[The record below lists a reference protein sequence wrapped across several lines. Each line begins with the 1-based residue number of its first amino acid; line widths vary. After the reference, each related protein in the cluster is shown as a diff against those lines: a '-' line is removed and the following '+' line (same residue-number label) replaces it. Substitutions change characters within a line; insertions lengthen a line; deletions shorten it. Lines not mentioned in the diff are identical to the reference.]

1 MAGTL
6 RIKRLEAELES
17 LRSELYQIVNG
28 NPSRLKDSR
37 VLPISQKLDLLIIEI
52 QREKKKMAKTKTAH

>member
-6 RIKRLEAELES
+6 RIKRLEDELEL

-28 NPSRLKDSR
+28 KPSRLKDLR
-37 VLPISQKLDLLIIEI
+37 VLPLSQKLDLLIIEI
-52 QREKKKMAKTKTAH
+52 QREKKKMAKIKTTH

>member
-6 RIKRLEAELES
+6 RIKRLEAELEL

-28 NPSRLKDSR
+28 KPSRLKDSR
-37 VLPISQKLDLLIIEI
+37 VLPLSQKLDLLIIEI
-52 QREKKKMAKTKTAH
+52 QREKKKMAKIKTTH